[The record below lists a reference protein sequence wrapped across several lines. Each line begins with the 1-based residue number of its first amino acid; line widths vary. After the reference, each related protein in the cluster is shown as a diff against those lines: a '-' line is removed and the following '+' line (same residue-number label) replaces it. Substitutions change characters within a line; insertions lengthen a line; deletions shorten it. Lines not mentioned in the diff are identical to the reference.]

1 MTPVKSLRG
10 GSPLPLAVDRDS
22 ALPIAVQLRDQL
34 TWLIATHV
42 LAPGDRLPSIRDLA
56 ASLGIHHHTVRG
68 VYDELKGEGLI
79 AVRHGSGAIV
89 EEFSSLQL
97 ARPRADRG
105 IATVGVLIAGYN
117 PFYLPLLRGV
127 DRATAEMRS
136 LAIVSVTD
144 DNPIKARLQIHQ
156 LVAAGVRGIIAASIG
171 QVVDAELATDGHGQ
185 VVPIVYCDQPDR
197 GQESIVFDALGAGL
211 ELAGH
216 LASHGRRH
224 LSFVVPSLDVP
235 NMAELYAGFQRAVA
249 QSVLDGVDVVEADGF
264 DIDAGIRAGR
274 TTLARRRK
282 PTAIA
287 TASDELA
294 IGVLAAARDMHIDV
308 PGQLSVVGY
317 GEIDAARHVDP
328 ALTTVSLPAEEMG
341 LLAGR
346 RLAELIRGGPSS
358 GTTRLAV
365 RLDVRQSCGH
375 H

>member
-1 MTPVKSLRG
+1 M
-10 GSPLPLAVDRDS
+10 LPLTVDRDS
-22 ALPIAVQLRDQL
+22 ALPIGVQLRDQL

-79 AVRHGSGAIV
+79 AVRHGSGATV
-89 EEFSSLQL
+89 EKFSSLQL

-105 IATVGVLIAGYN
+105 IATLGVLIAGYN
-117 PFYLPLLRGV
+117 PFYLPFLRGV

-136 LAIVSVTD
+136 LTIVSVTE
-144 DNPIKARLQIHQ
+144 DNPVKARLQIHQ
-156 LVAAGVRGIIAASIG
+156 LIAAGVRGIIAASIG
-171 QVVDAELATDGHGQ
+171 QVVDAELATDGHRQ

-197 GQESIVFDALGAGL
+197 ARESIVFDAPTAGL
-211 ELAGH
+211 ELARH
-216 LASHGRRH
+216 LAGHGRRR
-224 LSFVVPSLDVP
+224 LTFVVPSLEVP
-235 NMAELYAGFQRAVA
+235 NMAALHTGFQRAVA
-249 QSVLDGVDVVEADGF
+249 ESILDGVDVVEADGF
-264 DIDAGIRAGR
+264 EIDAGIRAGR
-274 TTLARRRK
+274 TALARQDK

-294 IGVLAAARDMHIDV
+294 IGVLAAARDLQIEV
-308 PGQLSVVGY
+308 PEELSVVGY

-328 ALTTVSLPAEEMG
+328 PLTTVSLPAEDMG

-346 RLAELIRGGPSS
+346 RLAELIRGGSS
-358 GTTRLAV
+358 TGTTRLAV
-365 RLDVRQSCGH
+365 RLEVRQSCGH